1 MIRVEEESKGR
12 EVLIYYFDSYY
23 TLDLF
28 SSSFDLWSFV
38 KAFGL
43 FLLFLV
49 CLLILNGI
57 VAGEVFQLQQELHQQ
72 EKNRDSLTKELT
84 KMIQSNEELNR
95 RLSALEQL
103 QLQFNE
109 LQTNYNAILQVS
121 VFVITVC
128 LTNWNSNLGSTN

>member
-1 MIRVEEESKGR
+1 VFESGLATPVPKPS
-12 EVLIYYFDSYY
+12 LYD
-23 TLDLF
+23 TLRAGSNAAVFESLQSQLKTRD
-28 SSSFDLWSFV
+28 
-38 KAFGL
+38 
-43 FLLFLV
+43 
-49 CLLILNGI
+49 
-57 VAGEVFQLQQELHQQ
+57 GEVFQLQQELHQQ

-109 LQTNYNAILQVS
+109 LQTNYNAILQVP

-128 LTNWNSNLGSTN
+128 LTN